1 MNNEQTPAPV
11 PVPFQVNG
19 YVLTP
24 AQCVAVLALTVR
36 WNIPLHDL
44 LSGAYPEIGN
54 PQSACLMV
62 PIPGRS
68 IVLGVE
74 RDGYAHS

>member
-1 MNNEQTPAPV
+1 MNNATPNPV

-19 YVLTP
+19 YTLTP
-24 AQCVAVLALTVR
+24 AQSSSILALTVR
-36 WNIPLHDL
+36 WNVPLPML

-54 PQSACLMV
+54 PATACLMV

-68 IVLGVE
+68 IVLGIE
-74 RDGYAHS
+74 RDGYTHS